1 MNWNITDHYDN
12 LNTIFKQKIPRTFC
26 FNVDE
31 CGNQSWAEK
40 LSEKVIVPASVDEN
54 STKIGVDRASS
65 CATLLGCFNVD
76 GSSLKPFVVITR
88 KTIEVA
94 LKAAG
99 HNPAILL
106 LDWCTSHFSDFFLMN
121 VVIMMS
127 FLFLKLLIPQIKF
140 KYLTLVYSEFK
151 KV

>member
-1 MNWNITDHYDN
+1 M
-12 LNTIFKQKIPRTFC
+12 NTIFKQKTPRAFC

-99 HNPAILL
+99 YNPAILL
-106 LDWCTSHFSDFFLMN
+106 LD
-121 VVIMMS
+121 
-127 FLFLKLLIPQIKF
+127 
-140 KYLTLVYSEFK
+140 
-151 KV
+151 